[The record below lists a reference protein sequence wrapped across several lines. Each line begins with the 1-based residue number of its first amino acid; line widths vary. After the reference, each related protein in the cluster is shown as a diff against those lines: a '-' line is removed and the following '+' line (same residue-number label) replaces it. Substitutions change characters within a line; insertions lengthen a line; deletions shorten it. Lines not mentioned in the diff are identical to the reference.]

1 MINLKLKNKISIEWL
16 YSIIVASLILLGTYN
31 NVFSIL
37 AFVLIAYIVLIHKPD
52 LALRQMI
59 FILPLANIF
68 KMEPGSQSFFTYVL
82 LLYVINFV
90 FRLKKINIILLLFV
104 IYMTSMEILTDTISI
119 PRTIK
124 FVSGLLML
132 HYVISKVDLES
143 NHKALFKRYILGVII
158 ASSIAYLNF
167 SFFNVSRYLS
177 IQELGIRYGYGDMTR
192 FTGLDTDPNYYA
204 VSIIVSLCLIVLL
217 YYRQEI
223 NVVSAVIQ
231 AAFLVFFALLTYS
244 KSVFL
249 MMSFPIAFLVI
260 ANHRKKR
267 YVLQIILI
275 IIGVATMIYAAAGKI
290 QAVNI
295 ILTRILVNTNLN
307 GITTGRIDLWISYC
321 QYLGDNIIKA
331 IFGVGLGADYAPNV
345 NRAVHNAYIEAIYH
359 LGVIG
364 FVWLAVV
371 LRSSY
376 AKYGKSLK
384 KNILNYSVLVC
395 VLTMYLFL
403 NELFYYDAP
412 FHFLLAFVVM
422 NTNYNLTSKE
432 IVLKEDSLI

>member
-16 YSIIVASLILLGTYN
+16 YSIVIVNLILLGTYN
-31 NVFSIL
+31 NIFSIL
-37 AFVLIAYIVLIHKPD
+37 AFVLIAYVVLIHKPD

-68 KMEPGSQSFFTYVL
+68 KMGPGSQSFFTYIL
-82 LLYVINFV
+82 LLYVINFM
-90 FRLKKINIILLLFV
+90 FRLKKINTIVLPFIIYIVL
-104 IYMTSMEILTDTISI
+104 MEILTDTISI

-132 HYVISKVDLES
+132 HYVLSKVDLES
-143 NHKALFKRYILGVII
+143 NHEALFKRYISGVII

-177 IQELGIRYGYGDMTR
+177 IQELGTRYGYGDMTR

-204 VSIIVSLCLIVLL
+204 VSIIVSLSLIVLL

-231 AAFLVFFALLTYS
+231 AALLVFFALLTYS

-249 MMSFPIAFLVI
+249 MMFFPIAFLAI
-260 ANHRKKR
+260 ANHKKKR
-267 YVLQIILI
+267 YVLQMVLI
-275 IIGVATMIYAAAGKI
+275 IIGLATIIYAAAGKI

-307 GITTGRIDLWISYC
+307 GITTGRIELWIAYC
-321 QYLGDNIIKA
+321 QYLGDNIVKA

-359 LGVIG
+359 LGIFG
-364 FVWLAVV
+364 FLWLTIV

-376 AKYGKSLK
+376 AKYRNSLK

-412 FHFLLAFVVM
+412 FHFLLSFVVM
-422 NTNYNLTSKE
+422 NTTYNLTSKE
-432 IVLKEDSLI
+432 VVLKEDSAK